1 MTDLPVVPDWFETRP
16 EGDGITRVG
25 EPHVDLW
32 LGANVWHVRG
42 RDRDLV
48 VDSGLGVAPL
58 RAGVPMLFDREP
70 VLVLSHA
77 HPDHVGG
84 AHEFTE
90 VLVHPAE
97 EGLVREPGPV
107 SLFGPELLEVLGID
121 PATLPD
127 DEEAAPEVLLDAVP
141 HPGFA
146 LRGFVNRPAVPT
158 GTVAEGDRVD
168 LGDRVLTVLHL
179 PGHTPGSLALYD
191 ERRGELFTGDVVYE
205 GGLVDCCHGSDVAA
219 YLDTMRRL
227 LELPVARVYPGHG
240 DCFGQDRL
248 RELARGYLTW
258 RG

>member
-1 MTDLPVVPDWFETRP
+1 MTDLPVASPWFSARP

-48 VDSGLGVAPL
+48 VDSGLGIASL
-58 RAGVPMLFDREP
+58 REGVPALFEREP

-77 HPDHVGG
+77 HPDHLGG
-84 AHEFTE
+84 AHEFAE

-107 SLFGPELLEVLGID
+107 SLFGPELLAALGID
-121 PATLPD
+121 PAGLPG
-127 DEEAAPEVLLDAVP
+127 DEEPAPEILLDAVP
-141 HPGFA
+141 HQGFA
-146 LRGFVNRPAVPT
+146 LRGFANRPAAPT

-179 PGHTPGSLALYD
+179 PGHTPGSLALYE

-205 GGLVDCCHGSDVAA
+205 GGLVDCCTGSDVPA
-219 YLDTMRRL
+219 YRDTMRRL
-227 LELPVARVYPGHG
+227 LELPVHRVHPGHG

-248 RELARGYLTW
+248 RELARDYLA
-258 RG
+258 RRA